1 MFILVVIAIGIF
13 LFWLGNQNQK
23 TKPAYQRENT
33 FVFNYLFP
41 FSKPNEAEKISTFFM
56 VNKDSIIM
64 KDLSQNKI
72 ITYPIIKVVNDS
84 FSKNY
89 HCENVYGDLVLI
101 YFFRDGARI
110 QDFGTGHDLKFTKEF
125 PGKNHYSN

>member
-1 MFILVVIAIGIF
+1 MWIFIILIAIL

-23 TKPAYQRENT
+23 SKPAYQKENT
-33 FVFNYLFP
+33 FVFSYLFP
-41 FSKPNEAEKISTFFM
+41 FSKPYEAEKISTLFM
-56 VNKDSIIM
+56 VNNNSIVM
-64 KDLSQNKI
+64 KELSQNKI

-89 HCENVYGDLVLI
+89 HCENMYGDLVLI
-101 YFFRDGARI
+101 YFFRDGARL

-125 PGKNHYSN
+125 PNKNHYSN

>member
-1 MFILVVIAIGIF
+1 MWIFIILIGIF
-13 LFWLGNQNQK
+13 IYWLGRQNQK
-23 TKPAYQRENT
+23 TKPAYLKEST

-41 FSKPNEAEKISTFFM
+41 FSKPNEAEKINTVFM
-56 VNKDSIIM
+56 VEKNKIFM

-72 ITYPIIKVVNDS
+72 ITFYIVKVVNDN

-89 HCENVYGDLVLI
+89 HCESVHGDLVLI

-110 QDFGTGHDLKFTKEF
+110 QDFATGDDIKFTKDY
-125 PGKNHYSN
+125 PNKNHYSN